1 MRDVVIVLML
11 WHHLSYQVNS
21 GCIRNIN
28 ITLLNIYSLSLVKK
42 KHILHI
48 LVRFLARF
56 YLHAKMWPYINIY
69 IADI

>member
-11 WHHLSYQVNS
+11 RHHLSYQVNS

-42 KHILHI
+42 HILHI
-48 LVRFLARF
+48 LVSFLTRF
-56 YLHAKMWPYINIY
+56 Y
-69 IADI
+69 

>member
-42 KHILHI
+42 NTYYI
-48 LVRFLARF
+48 FLLDF
-56 YLHAKMWPYINIY
+56 
-69 IADI
+69 